1 MKNFTPELIEEM
13 RVALINAVE
22 ALRATEVFMCGQR
35 LDTKDLNKI
44 ISSID
49 NLLDRLK
56 KARIFEGSGMKKI
69 APGLIGE
76 MCVALIN
83 AVEALRATEIFMC
96 GQGLETDDLNKIVRT
111 IDELLDR
118 VDEAQEF

>member
-22 ALRATEVFMCGQR
+22 ALRATEVFMCGQG

-56 KARIFEGSGMKKI
+56 KARIFEG
-69 APGLIGE
+69 
-76 MCVALIN
+76 
-83 AVEALRATEIFMC
+83 
-96 GQGLETDDLNKIVRT
+96 
-111 IDELLDR
+111 
-118 VDEAQEF
+118 

>member
-35 LDTKDLNKI
+35 L
-44 ISSID
+44 
-49 NLLDRLK
+49 
-56 KARIFEGSGMKKI
+56 
-69 APGLIGE
+69 
-76 MCVALIN
+76 
-83 AVEALRATEIFMC
+83 
-96 GQGLETDDLNKIVRT
+96 ETDDLNKIVRT

-118 VDEAQEF
+118 VDEAREI

>member
-22 ALRATEVFMCGQR
+22 ALSVTEV
-35 LDTKDLNKI
+35 
-44 ISSID
+44 
-49 NLLDRLK
+49 
-56 KARIFEGSGMKKI
+56 
-69 APGLIGE
+69 
-76 MCVALIN
+76 
-83 AVEALRATEIFMC
+83 FMC

-118 VDEAQEF
+118 VDEAQEI